1 MNHKIKLFFS
11 TIAIAMSSYAN
22 AQNALANPF
31 SGSINATTPTVGV
44 GSSRVVNFLIG
55 NNGSNPIPAD
65 GAYWLVSFPNIVTV
79 DQSSLNL
86 DGGPFAASWLVNG
99 GGTILALTVVAPGIN
114 AKVFNGPKV
123 NYSMSVTVKGAVVG
137 GPLTM
142 TVNDVNE
149 ALIAG
154 NNNSGDDNAS
164 GPISVFASP
173 LPVKLIDF
181 TATHTDCKAA
191 LLWASATEQNVA
203 QYEVEMSN
211 NGVEFTQAGIV
222 KAAGT
227 STQEKR
233 YSFSYDMKPGTNY
246 FFRLKMVDLDG
257 SFTYSTVQKVSCKTA
272 ATVNVK
278 FSPNPVM
285 AAARISGMADGTN
298 TIRVYDIKGVLL
310 QTKNTNSTEATIDL
324 SGYASGIYTL
334 SIDNERTGTVSS
346 RLVKE

>member
-1 MNHKIKLFFS
+1 MA
-11 TIAIAMSSYAN
+11 AIAMSSYAS
-22 AQNALANPF
+22 AQNSLANPF

-44 GSSRVVNFLIG
+44 GSSRVVNFLVG

-79 DQSSLNL
+79 DQSSLNM

-99 GGTILALTVVAPGIN
+99 GGTILALTVVSPGIN

-149 ALIAG
+149 ALVAG
-154 NNNSGDDNAS
+154 NNNTGDDNAS

-181 TATHTDCKAA
+181 SATHTDCKAT

-211 NGVEFTQAGIV
+211 NGAEFVRAGIV

-233 YSFSYDMKPGTNY
+233 YSFNYDMRTGMNY
-246 FFRLKMVDLDG
+246 FFRLKMVDMDG
-257 SFTYSTVQKVSCKTA
+257 SFSYSAVQKVNCKTVI
-272 ATVNVK
+272 TVNVK
-278 FSPNPVM
+278 FAPNPVI
-285 AAARISGMADGTN
+285 ATTRISGMADGTN
-298 TIRVYDIKGVLL
+298 TIRVYDIKGLLL
-310 QTKNTNSTEATIDL
+310 QMKSTNSTEASIDL
-324 SGYASGIYTL
+324 SGYAPGIYTVN
-334 SIDNERTGTVSS
+334 IDNERTGAVSS
-346 RLVKE
+346 KLVKE